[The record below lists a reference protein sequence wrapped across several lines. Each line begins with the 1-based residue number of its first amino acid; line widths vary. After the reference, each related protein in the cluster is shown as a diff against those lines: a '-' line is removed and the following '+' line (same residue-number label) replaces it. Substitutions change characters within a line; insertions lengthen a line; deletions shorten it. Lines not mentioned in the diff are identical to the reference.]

1 MIVTAPNVKIG
12 IGKKNDRKM
21 WIQIKATSDS
31 IEINM
36 DKEKP
41 NFESQVEEV
50 EWDRETAKNALN
62 FKRLV
67 ESGQFIPPEILKKL
81 ESKINRTPE
90 EEDILK
96 HNIEISNIKEKVRKN
111 YSYGVSKLHIDFYF
125 FHFRCAG

>member
-1 MIVTAPNVKIG
+1 MIVTSPNMKSL

-36 DKEKP
+36 DKDKP

-50 EWDRETAKNALN
+50 EWDRETAKNALR
-62 FKRLV
+62 FKKLV
-67 ESGQFIPPEILKKL
+67 ETGQYIPNEILKKL

-96 HNIEISNIKEKVRKN
+96 HNIELSNIKEKVRRKKN
-111 YSYGVSKLHIDFYF
+111 SYRS
-125 FHFRCAG
+125 FHRILTNFTIV